1 MIKPIKIQVR
11 FSDIDVMGHVNNA
24 VYLNY
29 FETARMHYFNQ
40 ILGEDWDWN
49 TDGIILMRNEIDYIK
64 SVLLRDIPNIDI
76 SVLKIGNKSFELGYE
91 LKVDGVIYTK
101 GKSILVCF
109 NYKEQKTCEIPQQL
123 RSKLEELIVE

>member
-1 MIKPIKIQVR
+1 MIEPVRIQVR

-40 ILGEDWDWN
+40 ILGRDWDWN
-49 TDGIILMRNEIDYIK
+49 TDGIILMRNEIDYLK
-64 SVLLRDIPNIDI
+64 PVLLKDAPIIDI

-91 LKVDGVIYTK
+91 LKVDNVLYTK
-101 GKSILVCF
+101 GKTTLVCF
-109 NYKEQKTCEIPQQL
+109 NYIEQKTAEIPTKL
-123 RSKLEELIVE
+123 RFRLEELILE

>member
-1 MIKPIKIQVR
+1 MIKPIEIQVR

-40 ILGEDWDWN
+40 ILGKDWDWN

-64 SVLLRDIPNIDI
+64 SVLLRDTPVIKI
-76 SVLKIGNKSFELGYE
+76 SVLKIANKSFELGYE
-91 LKVDGVIYTK
+91 LKVNNEIYTR
-101 GKSILVCF
+101 GKSVLVCF
-109 NYKEQKTCEIPQQL
+109 NYKEQKTCEIPSKL
-123 RSKLEELIVE
+123 RSKLEALIVE

>member
-1 MIKPIKIQVR
+1 MIKPIEIQVR

-40 ILGEDWDWN
+40 VLGKDWDWN

-64 SVLLRDIPNIDI
+64 SVLLRDNPIIEI

-91 LKVDGVIYTK
+91 LKVDNEVYTS

-109 NYKEQKTCEIPQQL
+109 NYKEQKTCIIPSKL
-123 RSKLEELIVE
+123 RSRLEELIVE

>member
-40 ILGEDWDWN
+40 ILGEDWDWS

-64 SVLLRDIPNIDI
+64 SVLLRDVPTIDI

-91 LKVDGVIYTK
+91 LKVDNEIYTR

-109 NYKEQKTCEIPQQL
+109 NYKEQKTCQIPTKL